1 MCYERKGRGLDEETR
16 RPRAEEDRR
25 TKAGSENRPVDGE
38 REKTLT
44 EKAKE
49 MVGAR

>member
-1 MCYERKGRGLDEETR
+1 MCYERKDHGLDEETR
-16 RPRAEEDRR
+16 RPKAEEDRR
-25 TKAGSENRPVDGE
+25 RWAGSETGPADGE